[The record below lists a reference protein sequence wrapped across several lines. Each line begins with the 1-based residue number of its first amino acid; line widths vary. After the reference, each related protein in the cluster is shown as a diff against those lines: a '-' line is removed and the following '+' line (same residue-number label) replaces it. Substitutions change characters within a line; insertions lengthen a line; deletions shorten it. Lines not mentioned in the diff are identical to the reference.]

1 VQTATEDPLVGGVL
15 EGRYLLTARI
25 ARGGMSTVYRA
36 VDSRLD
42 RQVAVKVMSAGLSN
56 DPAFG
61 DRFAREARAAARLSH
76 VNAVSVFDQG
86 ADAGHVFL
94 VMELVEGRTVRDLL
108 RENGPMPPA
117 LALSVIEPVLS
128 ALASAHRAGLV
139 HRDIK
144 PENILISDDGVVKV
158 ADFGLA
164 RAVEL
169 DDVANRTG
177 VMMGTVAYCPPEQIS
192 RGPCDQRS
200 DVYSAGVVLFELL
213 TGQAPF
219 AGNSPMAIAYQHVH
233 GRVPAPSSRVATVPT
248 ELDAIVVRSTSSD
261 PASRPADASELLS
274 ELRRIRSTLSLPVVP
289 IPPPRRRATPP
300 SRASTDGT
308 ARSANGKTSDVVAAL
323 LPTDRVGV
331 DAGRQDTAVA
341 RPPHGPTTTAGGGDG
356 ARRTFAGRPG
366 LPPRKPG
373 TRTASARQRRRRS
386 TLIVTLV
393 ILLLGLLAGVGAW
406 WLVSG
411 RYATVPNVSGE
422 SRSVAQLA
430 LRRAGFDRSGLTSEY
445 SENIAKDSVIR
456 TVPPSGSEL
465 TRSRSIILVVSSGKE
480 RFTIPDVHDQ
490 SQNDAQAALAKFPF
504 QVSVVQQTSDSVSN
518 GNVIGT
524 DPSAGTEVKRGQPV
538 RLLVSSGPPIIEVPD
553 VTGQSLDDATQ
564 TLTNAG
570 FKVAVRQEISDDVD
584 PGTVIAQQPTG
595 DDHAAKFSTVTI
607 TVAQGSLITLPSLGG
622 DAGAAKAQL
631 QSLGLKVKM
640 HKRFGGFLGH
650 VVDVNPS
657 SGTQVHRGDTVTLDV
672 I

>member
-1 VQTATEDPLVGGVL
+1 VQTAIEDPLVGGVL

-36 VDSRLD
+36 VDTRLD

-61 DRFAREARAAARLSH
+61 DRFAREARTAARLSH

-86 ADAGHVFL
+86 SDAGHVFL

-108 RENGPMPPA
+108 RENGPLPPA

-144 PENILISDDGVVKV
+144 PENILISNDGVVKV

-164 RAVEL
+164 RAVEF
-169 DDVANRTG
+169 DDVAARTG

-200 DVYSAGVVLFELL
+200 DVYSTGVVLFELL
-213 TGQAPF
+213 TGHAPF
-219 AGNSPMAIAYQHVH
+219 AGDSPMAIAYQHVH
-233 GRVPAPSSRVATVPT
+233 GRVPAPSSRVATVPP

-261 PASRPADASELLS
+261 PASRPADASEFLS
-274 ELRRIRSTLSLPVVP
+274 ELRQIRSTLGLPVVP
-289 IPPPRRRATPP
+289 IPPPRRRGPVP
-300 SRASTDGT
+300 RASSDST
-308 ARSANGKTSDVVAAL
+308 ARMNGKTGDMAAAL
-323 LPTDRVGV
+323 LSTDRVGV
-331 DAGRQDTAVA
+331 DAGRHDTAVA
-341 RPPHGPTTTAGGGDG
+341 GPPHGSATAEGNGDG
-356 ARRTFAGRPG
+356 ARRAFAGRPG
-366 LPPRKPG
+366 APPRRPP
-373 TRTASARQRRRRS
+373 TRTRTARQRRRRS
-386 TLIVTLV
+386 TIIITLV

-406 WLVSG
+406 WMVSG
-411 RYATVPNVSGE
+411 RYSTVPNVSGE

-430 LRRAGFDRSGLTSEY
+430 LRRAGFGQTGVTSEY
-445 SENIAKDSVIR
+445 SENVAKDSVIR

-465 TRSRSIILVVSSGKE
+465 TRNRSVTLVVSSGKE

-490 SQNDAQAALAKFPF
+490 SQPDAQTALAKFPF
-504 QVSVVQQTSDSVSN
+504 QISVVQQTSDSVPN

-524 DPSAGTEVKRGQPV
+524 DPSAGSQVKRGQTV
-538 RLLVSSGPPIIEVPD
+538 RLLVSSGPAIIDVPD
-553 VTGQSLDDATQ
+553 VTGQSQGDATQ
-564 TLTNAG
+564 TLTNAS

-584 PGTVIAQQPTG
+584 PGTVIDQQPAG
-595 DDHAAKFSTVTI
+595 NDHAAKFSTVTI
-607 TVAQGSLITLPSLGG
+607 TVAQGSLITIPSVSG
-622 DAGAAKAQL
+622 DVGAAKTEL
-631 QSLGLKVKM
+631 QSLGLKVKV
-640 HKRFGGFLGH
+640 HKRFGGLLGRL
-650 VVDVNPS
+650 VDMSPS
-657 SGTQVHRGDTVTLDV
+657 PGTQVHRGDTVNLDV

>member
-36 VDSRLD
+36 VDTRLD

-61 DRFAREARAAARLSH
+61 DRFAREARTAARLSH

-86 ADAGHVFL
+86 GDAGHVFL

-108 RENGPMPPA
+108 RENGPLPPA

-144 PENILISDDGVVKV
+144 PENILISNDGVVKV

-164 RAVEL
+164 RAVEF
-169 DDVANRTG
+169 DDVAARTG

-219 AGNSPMAIAYQHVH
+219 AGDSPMAIAYQHVH
-233 GRVPAPSSRVATVPT
+233 GRVPAPSSRVATVPP

-261 PASRPADASELLS
+261 PASRPADASEFLS
-274 ELRRIRSTLSLPVVP
+274 ELRQIRSTLGLPVVP
-289 IPPPRRRATPP
+289 IPSPRRRATVPRV
-300 SRASTDGT
+300 SSDST
-308 ARSANGKTSDVVAAL
+308 ARMNGKTGDMAAAL
-323 LPTDRVGV
+323 FSTDRVGV
-331 DAGRQDTAVA
+331 DAGRHDTAVA
-341 RPPHGPTTTAGGGDG
+341 GPPHRSATPEGYGDG
-356 ARRTFAGRPG
+356 ARRAFAGRPG
-366 LPPRKPG
+366 APPRRPP
-373 TRTASARQRRRRS
+373 TRTRTARQRRRRS
-386 TLIVTLV
+386 TIIITLV

-406 WLVSG
+406 WMVSG
-411 RYATVPNVSGE
+411 RYSTVPNVSGE
-422 SRSVAQLA
+422 SRSVARLA
-430 LRRAGFDRSGLTSEY
+430 LRRAGFGQTGVTSEY
-445 SENIAKDSVIR
+445 SENVAKDSVIR

-465 TRSRSIILVVSSGKE
+465 TRNRSVTLVVSSGKE

-490 SQNDAQAALAKFPF
+490 SQQDAQAALAKFPF
-504 QVSVVQQTSDSVSN
+504 QISVVQQTSDSVPN

-524 DPSAGTEVKRGQPV
+524 DPSAGSQVKRGQTV
-538 RLLVSSGPPIIEVPD
+538 HLLVSSGPAIIEVPD
-553 VTGQSLDDATQ
+553 VTGQSQGDATQ
-564 TLTNAG
+564 TLTNAS

-584 PGTVIAQQPTG
+584 PGTVIDQQPAG
-595 DDHAAKFSTVTI
+595 NDHAAKFSTVTI
-607 TVAQGSLITLPSLGG
+607 TVAQGSLITIPSVGG
-622 DAGAAKAQL
+622 DVGAAKTEL
-631 QSLGLKVKM
+631 QSLGLKVKV
-640 HKRFGGFLGH
+640 HKRFGGLLGRL
-650 VVDVNPS
+650 VDMSPS
-657 SGTQVHRGDTVTLDV
+657 PGTQVHRGDTVNLDV

>member
-36 VDSRLD
+36 VDTRLD

-61 DRFAREARAAARLSH
+61 DRFAREARTAARLSH

-86 ADAGHVFL
+86 GDAGHVFL

-108 RENGPMPPA
+108 RENGHLPPA

-144 PENILISDDGVVKV
+144 PENILISNDGVVKV

-164 RAVEL
+164 RAVEF
-169 DDVANRTG
+169 DDVAARTG

-219 AGNSPMAIAYQHVH
+219 AGDSPMAIAYQHVH
-233 GRVPAPSSRVATVPT
+233 GRVPAPSSRVATVPP

-261 PASRPADASELLS
+261 PASRPADASEFLS
-274 ELRRIRSTLSLPVVP
+274 ELRQIRSTLGLPVVP
-289 IPPPRRRATPP
+289 IPPPRRRSTVP
-300 SRASTDGT
+300 RASSDST
-308 ARSANGKTSDVVAAL
+308 ARMNGKTSDMAAAL
-323 LPTDRVGV
+323 FSTDRVGV
-331 DAGRQDTAVA
+331 DAGRHNTAVA
-341 RPPHGPTTTAGGGDG
+341 GPPHGSATAEGYGGG
-356 ARRTFAGRPG
+356 ARRAFAGSPG
-366 LPPRKPG
+366 APPRRPP
-373 TRTASARQRRRRS
+373 TRTRTARQRRRRS
-386 TLIVTLV
+386 TIIITLV

-406 WLVSG
+406 WMVSG
-411 RYATVPNVSGE
+411 RYSTVPNVSGE

-430 LRRAGFDRSGLTSEY
+430 LRRAGFGQTGVTSEY
-445 SENIAKDSVIR
+445 SENVAKDSVIR

-465 TRSRSIILVVSSGKE
+465 TRNRSVTLVVSSGKE

-490 SQNDAQAALAKFPF
+490 SQQDAQAALAKFPF
-504 QVSVVQQTSDSVSN
+504 QISVVQQTSDSVPN

-524 DPSAGTEVKRGQPV
+524 DPSAGSQVKRGQTV
-538 RLLVSSGPPIIEVPD
+538 RLLVSSGPAIIEVPD
-553 VTGQSLDDATQ
+553 VTGQSQGDATQ
-564 TLTNAG
+564 TLTNAS

-584 PGTVIAQQPTG
+584 PGTVIDQQPAG
-595 DDHAAKFSTVTI
+595 NDHAAKFSTVTI
-607 TVAQGSLITLPSLGG
+607 TVAQGSLITIPSVGG
-622 DAGAAKAQL
+622 DVGAAKTEL
-631 QSLGLKVKM
+631 QSLGLKVKV
-640 HKRFGGFLGH
+640 HKRFGGLLGRL
-650 VVDVNPS
+650 VDMSPS
-657 SGTQVHRGDTVTLDV
+657 PGTQVHRGDTVNLDV

>member
-1 VQTATEDPLVGGVL
+1 MQTAIEDPLVGGVL

-36 VDSRLD
+36 VDTRLD

-61 DRFAREARAAARLSH
+61 DRFAREARTAARLSH

-86 ADAGHVFL
+86 SDAGHVFL

-108 RENGPMPPA
+108 RENGPLPPA

-144 PENILISDDGVVKV
+144 PENILISNDGVVKV

-164 RAVEL
+164 RAVEF
-169 DDVANRTG
+169 DDVAARTG

-213 TGQAPF
+213 TGHAPF
-219 AGNSPMAIAYQHVH
+219 AGDSPMAIAYQHVH
-233 GRVPAPSSRVATVPT
+233 GRVPAPSSRVATVPP
-248 ELDAIVVRSTSSD
+248 ELDAIVVRSTSGD
-261 PASRPADASELLS
+261 PASRPADASEFLS
-274 ELRRIRSTLSLPVVP
+274 ELRQIRSTLGLPVVP
-289 IPPPRRRATPP
+289 IPPPRRRGPVP
-300 SRASTDGT
+300 RVGSDST
-308 ARSANGKTSDVVAAL
+308 ARMNGKTGDMAAAL
-323 LPTDRVGV
+323 LSTDRVGV
-331 DAGRQDTAVA
+331 DAGRHDTAVGG
-341 RPPHGPTTTAGGGDG
+341 PPHGSATAEGND
-356 ARRTFAGRPG
+356 RRAFAGRPG
-366 LPPRKPG
+366 APPPG
-373 TRTASARQRRRRS
+373 RPPTRTRTARQRRRRS
-386 TLIVTLV
+386 TIIITLV

-406 WLVSG
+406 WMVSG
-411 RYATVPNVSGE
+411 RYSTVPNVSGE

-430 LRRAGFDRSGLTSEY
+430 LRRAGFGQTGVTSEY
-445 SENIAKDSVIR
+445 SENVAKDSVIR

-465 TRSRSIILVVSSGKE
+465 TRNRSVTLVVSSGKE

-490 SQNDAQAALAKFPF
+490 SQPDAQTALAKFPF
-504 QVSVVQQTSDSVSN
+504 QISVVQQTSDSVPN

-524 DPSAGTEVKRGQPV
+524 DPSAGSQVKRGQTV
-538 RLLVSSGPPIIEVPD
+538 RLLVSSGPAIIDVPD
-553 VTGQSLDDATQ
+553 VTGQSQGDATQ
-564 TLTNAG
+564 TLTNAS
-570 FKVAVRQEISDDVD
+570 FKVAVRQDISDDVD
-584 PGTVIAQQPTG
+584 PGTVIDQQPAG
-595 DDHAAKFSTVTI
+595 NDHAAKFSTVTI
-607 TVAQGSLITLPSLGG
+607 TVAQGSLITIPSVSG
-622 DAGAAKAQL
+622 DVGAAKTEL
-631 QSLGLKVKM
+631 QSLGLKVKV
-640 HKRFGGFLGH
+640 HKRFGGFLVH
-650 VVDVNPS
+650 LVDMSPS
-657 SGTQVHRGDTVTLDV
+657 PGTQVHRGDTVNLDV

>member
-36 VDSRLD
+36 VDTRLD

-61 DRFAREARAAARLSH
+61 DRFAREARTAARLSH

-108 RENGPMPPA
+108 RENGPLPPA

-144 PENILISDDGVVKV
+144 PENILISNDGVVKV

-164 RAVEL
+164 RAVEF
-169 DDVANRTG
+169 DDVAARTG

-213 TGQAPF
+213 TGHAPF
-219 AGNSPMAIAYQHVH
+219 AGDSPMAIAYQHVH
-233 GRVPAPSSRVATVPT
+233 GRVPAPSSRVATVPP
-248 ELDAIVVRSTSSD
+248 ELDAIVVRSTSGD
-261 PASRPADASELLS
+261 PASRPADASEFLS
-274 ELRRIRSTLSLPVVP
+274 ELRQIRSTLGLPVVP
-289 IPPPRRRATPP
+289 IPPPRRRGPVP
-300 SRASTDGT
+300 RASSDST
-308 ARSANGKTSDVVAAL
+308 ARMNGKTGDMAAAL
-323 LPTDRVGV
+323 LSTDRVGV
-331 DAGRQDTAVA
+331 DAGRHDTAVA
-341 RPPHGPTTTAGGGDG
+341 GPPHGSATAEGNGDG
-356 ARRTFAGRPG
+356 ARRAFAGRPG
-366 LPPRKPG
+366 APPRRPA
-373 TRTASARQRRRRS
+373 TRTRTARQRRRRS
-386 TLIVTLV
+386 TIIITLV

-406 WLVSG
+406 WMVSG
-411 RYATVPNVSGE
+411 RYSTVPNVSGE

-430 LRRAGFDRSGLTSEY
+430 LRRAGFGQTGVTSEY
-445 SENIAKDSVIR
+445 SENVAKDSVIR

-465 TRSRSIILVVSSGKE
+465 TRNRSVTLVVSSGKE

-490 SQNDAQAALAKFPF
+490 SQPDAQTALAKFPF
-504 QVSVVQQTSDSVSN
+504 QISVVQQTSDSVPN

-524 DPSAGTEVKRGQPV
+524 DPSAGSQVKRGQTV
-538 RLLVSSGPPIIEVPD
+538 RLLVSSGPAIVEVPD
-553 VTGQSLDDATQ
+553 VTGQSQGDATQ
-564 TLTNAG
+564 TLTNAS

-584 PGTVIAQQPTG
+584 PGTVIDQQPAG
-595 DDHAAKFSTVTI
+595 NDHAAKFSTVTI
-607 TVAQGSLITLPSLGG
+607 TVAQGSLITIPSVSG
-622 DAGAAKAQL
+622 DVGAAKTEL
-631 QSLGLKVKM
+631 QSLGLKVKV
-640 HKRFGGFLGH
+640 HKRFGGLLGRL
-650 VVDVNPS
+650 VDMSPS
-657 SGTQVHRGDTVTLDV
+657 PGTQVHRGDTVNLDV

>member
-1 VQTATEDPLVGGVL
+1 MQTATEDPLVGGVL

-36 VDSRLD
+36 VDKRLD

-61 DRFAREARAAARLSH
+61 DRFAREARTAARLSH

-108 RENGPMPPA
+108 RENGPLPPA

-144 PENILISDDGVVKV
+144 PENILISNDGVVKV

-164 RAVEL
+164 RAVEF
-169 DDVANRTG
+169 DDVAARTG

-200 DVYSAGVVLFELL
+200 DVYSTGVVLFELL
-213 TGQAPF
+213 TGHAPF
-219 AGNSPMAIAYQHVH
+219 AGDSPMAIAYQHVR
-233 GRVPAPSSRVATVPT
+233 GRVPAPSSRMATVPP
-248 ELDAIVVRSTSSD
+248 ELDAIVVRSTSGD
-261 PASRPADASELLS
+261 PASRPADASEFLS
-274 ELRRIRSTLSLPVVP
+274 ELRQIRSTLGLPVVP
-289 IPPPRRRATPP
+289 IPPPRRRGPVP
-300 SRASTDGT
+300 RASSDST
-308 ARSANGKTSDVVAAL
+308 ARMNGKTGDMAAAL
-323 LPTDRVGV
+323 LSTDRVGV
-331 DAGRQDTAVA
+331 DAGRHDTAVA
-341 RPPHGPTTTAGGGDG
+341 GPPHGSATAEGNGDG
-356 ARRTFAGRPG
+356 ARRAFAGRPG
-366 LPPRKPG
+366 APPRRPA
-373 TRTASARQRRRRS
+373 TRTRTARQRRRRS
-386 TLIVTLV
+386 TIIITLV

-406 WLVSG
+406 WMVSG
-411 RYATVPNVSGE
+411 RYSTVPNVSGE

-430 LRRAGFDRSGLTSEY
+430 LRRAGFGQTGVTSEY
-445 SENIAKDSVIR
+445 SENVAKDSVIR

-465 TRSRSIILVVSSGKE
+465 TRNRSVTLVVSSGKE

-490 SQNDAQAALAKFPF
+490 SQPDAQTALAKFPF
-504 QVSVVQQTSDSVSN
+504 QISVVQQTSDSVPN

-524 DPSAGTEVKRGQPV
+524 DPSAGSQVKRGQTV
-538 RLLVSSGPPIIEVPD
+538 RLLVSSGPAIVEVPD
-553 VTGQSLDDATQ
+553 VTGQSQGDATQ
-564 TLTNAG
+564 TLTNAS
-570 FKVAVRQEISDDVD
+570 FKVAVRQEISDNVD
-584 PGTVIAQQPTG
+584 PGTVIDQQPAG
-595 DDHAAKFSTVTI
+595 NDHAAKFSTVTI
-607 TVAQGSLITLPSLGG
+607 TVAQGSLITIPSVSG
-622 DAGAAKAQL
+622 DVGAAKTEL
-631 QSLGLKVKM
+631 QSLGLKVKV
-640 HKRFGGFLGH
+640 HKRFGGLLGRL
-650 VVDVNPS
+650 VDMSPS
-657 SGTQVHRGDTVTLDV
+657 PGTQVHRGDTVNLDV